1 MPYLSNINLLIPIF
15 VIIQKLKFFA
25 VVYFNGLYQSSKKA
39 FVNVIINPQF
49 LTIVSHNPLVNV
61 RAHTNY
67 KFITLVGVVNLLFFS
82 ELCFVL
88 VYNTW
93 KYDEVSYIGR
103 GYGSYYINVKTSI
116 THSIQKV

>member
-15 VIIQKLKFFA
+15 VIIQKPNFFA
-25 VVYFNGLYQSSKKA
+25 VVYFNGLYPSSKKA

-67 KFITLVGVVNLLFFS
+67 KFITLVGVVNLLFLLSSVSFLYTTPGNMKRYHIS
-82 ELCFVL
+82 EEDMAL
-88 VYNTW
+88 VTLM
-93 KYDEVSYIGR
+93 VTQ
-103 GYGSYYINVKTSI
+103 V
-116 THSIQKV
+116 